1 MDRLGLSVLTATLL
15 LLPALTLAQLPSGAC
30 YSEDVTCKLQD
41 DNLGSYSIHIQ
52 VPLPFDMLP
61 TDASVGTIRMGH
73 ETVLN
78 PVTGRYPW

>member
-1 MDRLGLSVLTATLL
+1 MDRLGISVLTATLL

-41 DNLGSYSIHIQ
+41 NNLGSYSIHIQ
-52 VPLPFDMLP
+52 VPVDMLP

-73 ETVLN
+73 ETGLN
-78 PVTGRYPW
+78 CITGRHHW